1 MSENRAP
8 SPREQWGSSTGF
20 VLATIGSAV
29 GIGNIWRFSYVA
41 GENGGGAF
49 LIVYGFSVLLVGLPI
64 VIGEMALGR
73 RGAAD
78 AVAAFARDMP
88 RSPWRYAGW
97 VAVLGCVLILSFY
110 AVVAGWSL
118 KYFTGAVSGALW
130 KAASEG
136 YGGYYREFIADPLAP
151 VGWLFAMLALT
162 VIIVAGGIR
171 RGIEVANRIL
181 MPLLA
186 LSIVVLAIY
195 SATLPGSA
203 K

>member
-78 AVAAFARDMP
+78 ALAAFARDMP

-118 KYFTGAVSGALW
+118 KYFTGAVSGAL
-130 KAASEG
+130 
-136 YGGYYREFIADPLAP
+136 
-151 VGWLFAMLALT
+151 
-162 VIIVAGGIR
+162 
-171 RGIEVANRIL
+171 
-181 MPLLA
+181 
-186 LSIVVLAIY
+186 
-195 SATLPGSA
+195 
-203 K
+203 